1 MGEVST
7 AAADTNNN
15 TLTKKKKKG
24 RPSLLDLQKRAIK
37 QQQQQLLL
45 QRTNPDVK
53 KEEEEFRSSFRN
65 PNSGGAARLIRRNS
79 NSGDEEDDDER
90 RDKKHRLLHGLN
102 SHDSSSDFKSDGGG
116 VFNTDASI
124 TRRYGSD
131 DNTGEKAS
139 KATHILL
146 RGGSLVESYGPSST
160 PLPDKKLLLFILD
173 RVQKK
178 DTYGV
183 YSDPVDTEEL
193 PDYHEII
200 KNPMDFS
207 TLRKKLESGAY
218 STLEQFEQDVILICT
233 NAMEYNSADT
243 VYFRQARAMLELAK
257 KDFGN
262 LRQESDGEEQVSHSQ
277 QPKVVKR
284 GRPPGSGLKKQLD
297 QSLIDRSTTS
307 EISADAAGDSSR
319 LSGSYNLRKNPPSYG
334 FRQAESC
341 VRINHSNENQN
352 GFLIDWDKEFPPS
365 VVKAVNKYG
374 MKNVDENRRDTYN
387 QISTSLQDASIF
399 TMLEDDLKQLTP
411 VGLRTEYGYAR
422 SLARYAANLGPVAWR
437 YADKRIQTM
446 LPTGTEF
453 GPGWVGENPEAP
465 PESTPQQQIL
475 MSGKQ
480 KCSSDFAS
488 DDHRHPSRIM
498 SPTTSVSSSIIGNK
512 HSSHESKDSEPA
524 AHVLNQETKSNS
536 LLVHGFSG
544 FNHKPNQMVET
555 DVSQQ
560 GLSPNV
566 KQEFQQLPPDLNAR
580 LVSPNS
586 PGSNNQAGS
595 SQHPDLALQL

>member
-1 MGEVST
+1 MGEVA
-7 AAADTNNN
+7 AAADSNNN
-15 TLTKKKKKG
+15 TMTKKKKKIG

-45 QRTNPDVK
+45 QRTKPDVK
-53 KEEEEFRSSFRN
+53 KEEEELRSGFRN
-65 PNSGGAARLIRRNS
+65 PNSGGAARSNRRNF
-79 NSGDEEDDDER
+79 NSGDEDDER

-102 SHDSSSDFKSDGGG
+102 SHDSFSDFKSDGGG
-116 VFNTDASI
+116 DFNTDASI
-124 TRRYGSD
+124 TRRHGSD

-207 TLRKKLESGAY
+207 TLRKKLESGSY
-218 STLEQFEQDVILICT
+218 STLEQFEQDVFLICT

-262 LRQESDGEEQVSHSQ
+262 LRQESDGEEQVSLSQQQ

-284 GRPPGSGLKKQLD
+284 GRPPGSGLKKQLE
-297 QSLIDRSTTS
+297 QSLINRSTTS

-319 LSGSYNLRKNPPSYG
+319 LSGSYNLRKNPPYG

-387 QISTSLQDASIF
+387 QISTSLQEASLF

-422 SLARYAANLGPVAWR
+422 SLVRYAAKLGPVAWR
-437 YADKRIQTM
+437 FADKRIQTI

-465 PESTPQQQIL
+465 SESTPQQQIL
-475 MSGKQ
+475 VSGKQ

-498 SPTTSVSSSIIGNK
+498 SPTTSVSSSIIGNR
-512 HSSHESKDSEPA
+512 HSSHESKESKPA
-524 AHVLNQETKSNS
+524 AHVLNQETKSNG
-536 LLVHGFSG
+536 LVHSLSG
-544 FNHKPNQMVET
+544 FNNKPNQMLDT

-560 GLSPNV
+560 GLSPNI
-566 KQEFQQLPPDLNAR
+566 KQEFQQLPPDLNDR
-580 LVSPNS
+580 LLSPNS

>member
-1 MGEVST
+1 MGEVAT
-7 AAADTNNN
+7 AADTAN

-37 QQQQQLLL
+37 QQQLL
-45 QRTNPDVK
+45 QRTKPHVK
-53 KEEEEFRSSFRN
+53 TEAEEDELRSGFRN
-65 PNSGGAARLIRRNS
+65 PNSGARSNRRNS
-79 NSGDEEDDDER
+79 NSAEDDDDDER

-102 SHDSSSDFKSDGGG
+102 SHDLPDSSSDFKSDGGD
-116 VFNTDASI
+116 FNADASI
-124 TRRYGSD
+124 SRRYGSD
-131 DNTGEKAS
+131 DTGEKAS
-139 KATHILL
+139 KATDILL
-146 RGGSLVESYGPSST
+146 RGSLVESGPSST

-193 PDYHEII
+193 PDYHDVI

-218 STLEQFEQDVILICT
+218 ATLEQFEQDVFLICT

-262 LRQESDGEEQVSHSQ
+262 LRQESDGEEPVSLSQ

-284 GRPPGSGLKKQLD
+284 GRPPGSGLKKQLE
-297 QSLIDRSTTS
+297 QSLIDRTTS
-307 EISADAAGDSSR
+307 EISADAAGDISR

-341 VRINHSNENQN
+341 VRINHNNENQN
-352 GFLIDWDKEFPPS
+352 GLLIDWEKEFPPS

-387 QISTSLQDASIF
+387 HSTSLQDASIF

-437 YADKRIQTM
+437 FASKRIETM
-446 LPTGTEF
+446 LPAGTEF

-465 PESTPQQQIL
+465 PENAPQQQIL
-475 MSGKQ
+475 ISGRQ

-488 DDHRHPSRIM
+488 DNHRHLSRIM
-498 SPTTSVSSSIIGNK
+498 SPTASVSSSIIANN
-512 HSSHESKDSEPA
+512 HSSHESKESEPA
-524 AHVLNQETKSNS
+524 DHFLNQETKSNG
-536 LLVHGFSG
+536 LVHSFSG
-544 FNHKPNQMVET
+544 VNNKPNQMLET
-555 DVSQQ
+555 AVSQQ
-560 GLSPNV
+560 GLSQNI
-566 KQEFQQLPPDLNAR
+566 KQEFQRLPPDLNDR
-580 LVSPNS
+580 VVSPNS
-586 PGSNNQAGS
+586 PGSNHQAGS
-595 SQHPDLALQL
+595 WQHPDLALQL